1 IGGEGGG
8 GRTTPAH
15 SNKSTN
21 TTVRSVAAVEGGV
34 PCRSRRSGMSMR
46 AVASHHKCRGRNRY
60 ATAEAIAIQIA
71 ANTAMTRRTAVFGL
85 APSYINPAIGY
96 RMVVPGCTYVTSAG
110 VRGVPAATFAA
121 SVAHHPSSATGN
133 VSHSVV

>member
-1 IGGEGGG
+1 MGGEERRW
-8 GRTTPAH
+8 RTAPAY

-21 TTVRSVAAVEGGV
+21 TIARSDAAVEGGV

-60 ATAEAIAIQIA
+60 ATAAAIAMQIA
-71 ANTAMTRRTAVFGL
+71 ANAAMTRRTAVFGL
-85 APSYINPAIGY
+85 APPYINPAIGY

-121 SVAHHPSSATGN
+121 SAD
-133 VSHSVV
+133 